1 MYNVA
6 MIKEYEKQLNRFME
20 GFRQTVRDDAE
31 ERKRLQIEIR
41 ALKAQNLNL
50 RKRLNRK
57 SELPEITENE
67 EYLVGKI
74 EQLEDELRSLKCVD
88 KSKTNL

>member
-20 GFRQTVRDDAE
+20 GFRKTVRDDAE

>member
-20 GFRQTVRDDAE
+20 GFRKTVRDDAE

-57 SELPEITENE
+57 SEFPEITENE